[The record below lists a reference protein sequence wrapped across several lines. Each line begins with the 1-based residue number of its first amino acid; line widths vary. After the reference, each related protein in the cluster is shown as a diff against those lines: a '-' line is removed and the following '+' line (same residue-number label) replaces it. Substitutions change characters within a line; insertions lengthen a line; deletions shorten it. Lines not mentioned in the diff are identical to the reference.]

1 MVLIYVYNNKLLS
14 ILFSSVISIDSRIG
28 GKPIFLDFNK
38 DLQIK
43 YNQEDSKIIK
53 ECDFLHMHA
62 YGIPQ
67 NFEIINSILTLNNK
81 LILIEDVSHA
91 QGAKIDN
98 KIVRNFRKGL
108 FMSMQGD
115 KAINAGEG
123 GLVLTNENNIYE
135 RFIFLSHLNRKTP
148 INNKSNLLSKIG
160 FIGKGRMS
168 PSRCY
173 YSFN

>member
-1 MVLIYVYNNKLLS
+1 MYSVGVKKGSKIIISKLT
-14 ILFSSVISIDSRIG
+14 FPSVISSILRIG

-53 ECDFLHMHA
+53 ECDFLLITHA

-98 KIVRNFRKGL
+98 KMLGTLGKGS

-115 KAINAGEG
+115 KAINAVEG
-123 GLVLTNENNIYE
+123 GLGLTN
-135 RFIFLSHLNRKTP
+135 
-148 INNKSNLLSKIG
+148 
-160 FIGKGRMS
+160 
-168 PSRCY
+168 
-173 YSFN
+173 